1 MAKGRSKQQQGKY
14 ASYKT
19 SMTWAKNRA
28 TKLARHIKAHPG
40 DAQAVTASKNIS
52 YRRKTPKTNVWSST
66 MRATARIFKLA
77 EGRVNTNIFN
87 ANDQVRQAAR
97 MSHKGKV
104 KAFAG
109 VKSMFSLAARAHGAN
124 GVEVW

>member
-28 TKLARHIKAHPG
+28 AKLARHLKAHPS
-40 DAQAVTASKNIS
+40 DAQAVAASKNIS
-52 YRRKTPKTNVWSST
+52 YRRKTPKTQVWSST

-77 EGRVNTNIFN
+77 EGRVPNNIFN

-97 MSHKGKV
+97 MSCKNKA
-104 KAFAG
+104 KAFGG
-109 VKSMFSLAARAHGAN
+109 VKSMFALGTRATMKV
-124 GVEVW
+124 GVTA